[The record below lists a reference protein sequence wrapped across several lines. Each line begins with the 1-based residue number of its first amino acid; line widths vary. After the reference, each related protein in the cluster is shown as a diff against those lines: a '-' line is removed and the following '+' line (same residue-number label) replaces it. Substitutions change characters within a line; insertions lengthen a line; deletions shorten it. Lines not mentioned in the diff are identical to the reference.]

1 MAVWKVARLGT
12 VSSLTGTPFPP
23 DTEVVTALFGED
35 EEAASEDK
43 VRGTGFSRKDFL
55 PEEATPERLAGAFC
69 VWKTRTPPAR
79 KDAER
84 RLDLP
89 MARDFLTRLLQEGRE
104 DRAAVCLTLA
114 LLLARKRRL
123 HVVSETADGIVARW
137 PNEKDTF
144 RVPAPVVTEAEGEQL
159 QQELLKLFAV

>member
-1 MAVWKVARLGT
+1 MSVWKVARLGT
-12 VSSLTGTPFPP
+12 VSSLTGQPFPP
-23 DTEVVTALFGED
+23 DTDVVTALFGQD
-35 EEAASEDK
+35 EEAPSEDK
-43 VRGTGFSRKDFL
+43 VRGTGFSRKDYL
-55 PEEATPERLAGAFC
+55 PEEATAERMEGAFC
-69 VWKTRTPPAR
+69 VWRTRTPPAK

-84 RLDLP
+84 RLDLG
-89 MARDFLTRLLQEGRE
+89 MARDFLSRLLQEGRE

-123 HVVSETADGIVARW
+123 HVVKEGDGSLEARW
-137 PNEKDTF
+137 PNEKETF